1 MEQSL
6 VTKKAVKQL
15 LQIDSSFASAKKE
28 DALGVYRSL
37 PMPKEKDEDWRYTHI
52 GNLKIENFENEN
64 SEVNIK
70 IEADFEE
77 LKSKGVILSDINSA
91 LDKYPAAQNY
101 FFRSSKT
108 DKDKFVAMCASQFTN
123 GI

>member
-64 SEVNIK
+64 SEVNRGSPGNASDK
-70 IEADFEE
+70 KLSE
-77 LKSKGVILSDINSA
+77 LVSLTLENLSMDDESA
-91 LDKYPAAQNY
+91 VCYCVDA
-101 FFRSSKT
+101 
-108 DKDKFVAMCASQFTN
+108 
-123 GI
+123 